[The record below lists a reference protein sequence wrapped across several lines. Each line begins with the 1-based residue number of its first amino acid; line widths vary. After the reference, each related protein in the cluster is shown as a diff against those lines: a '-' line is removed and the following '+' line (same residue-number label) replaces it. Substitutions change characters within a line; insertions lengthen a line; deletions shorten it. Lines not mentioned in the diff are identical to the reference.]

1 MILIH
6 FTWNKLP
13 LRTILKFGKTTNWR
27 SYADSQISLNDL
39 VSSHWNI
46 SNVWGEPKGTYRFIT
61 GFCSLTDMHKYFQ
74 KAMES
79 TLQNT
84 KEVICSP
91 DDMPIVST
99 AQKKITRKLLKKLF
113 TNIEK
118 EGLALKLSS
127 CEFTVNEILWLSFD
141 TDESCYQFKLPKL

>member
-1 MILIH
+1 
-6 FTWNKLP
+6 
-13 LRTILKFGKTTNWR
+13 
-27 SYADSQISLNDL
+27 
-39 VSSHWNI
+39 
-46 SNVWGEPKGTYRFIT
+46 
-61 GFCSLTDMHKYFQ
+61 
-74 KAMES
+74 MES